1 MRLFFPLAISLTLIG
16 CATTKTDIRN
26 EAKISQ
32 YDPATMARVRLITEN
47 TITGGYVSGQ
57 TCATFFNS
65 LRTKTHE
72 EAGWQA
78 AHVDS
83 PGLYPFRATD
93 TQNSVIGMPA
103 SEASKAINSSSK
115 VFDEHVVP
123 ARKPLIA
130 QIYMGGSQ
138 MSCIPAPVTLIP
150 EPGKNYEMEFQIIK
164 FSTFK
169 AGCVLAVRELSAQ
182 ANATVETP
190 LKPQICA
197 NTLFGWQ
204 TSNPRPSL

>member
-1 MRLFFPLAISLTLIG
+1 MRLFLPLAVSLTLIG

-26 EAKISQ
+26 EAGISQ
-32 YDPATMARVRLITEN
+32 YDPATMARVRLITEH
-47 TITGGYVSGQ
+47 TISGGYVSGQ

-65 LRTKTHE
+65 LLTKKPE

-78 AHVDS
+78 AHVNS
-83 PGLYPFRATD
+83 SGLYPFRATD

-103 SEASKAINSSSK
+103 SEASKAINNSSK

-123 ARKPLIA
+123 AGKPLIA

-138 MSCIPAPVTLIP
+138 MSCVPAPVTLIP
-150 EPGKNYEMEFQIIK
+150 DPGKDYEMEFQIIK

-182 ANATVETP
+182 ANATVEKP
-190 LKPQICA
+190 LSPQICA

-204 TSNPRPSL
+204 TLNATPSP

>member
-1 MRLFFPLAISLTLIG
+1 MRLFFPLALSVTLIG

-103 SEASKAINSSSK
+103 SEASKAINSSSR
-115 VFDEHVVP
+115 VFDEHVVL
-123 ARKPLIA
+123 AGKPLSHRYIWEDRKCHA
-130 QIYMGGSQ
+130 SPRL
-138 MSCIPAPVTLIP
+138 SRSSLNPAKT
-150 EPGKNYEMEFQIIK
+150 MRWSFR
-164 FSTFK
+164 S
-169 AGCVLAVRELSAQ
+169 
-182 ANATVETP
+182 
-190 LKPQICA
+190 
-197 NTLFGWQ
+197 
-204 TSNPRPSL
+204 